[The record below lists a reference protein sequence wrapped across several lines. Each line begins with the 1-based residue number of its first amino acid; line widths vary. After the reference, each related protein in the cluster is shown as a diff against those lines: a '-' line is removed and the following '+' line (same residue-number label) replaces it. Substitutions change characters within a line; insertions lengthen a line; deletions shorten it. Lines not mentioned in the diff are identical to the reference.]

1 MREYQCWTGGGS
13 WEPPPERDDDEKK
26 KDDDGDGGDDDGGG
40 EARDD
45 ASGLILGRFDPPHR
59 GHGYLFDVAGRW
71 VSHLTI
77 AVAGRDGDAVELRRR
92 VAWVREMAPR
102 ARVIRV
108 DGDSLEAQIAALREE
123 LPVEATY
130 LFSSERDLGAPLDGI
145 ATRHVVVDPDRL
157 AVPISATMI
166 RFDPLEHWAY
176 LPEVVRPYAVR
187 RVRIVGAE
195 STGKT
200 TLASALARRFGTCWV
215 PEYARAAA
223 EARGGDLGPGDF
235 DDVARGQV
243 HAEDAAAGRACRL
256 LFCDTDLL
264 TASLWA
270 ERIGVPRRRWWR
282 AEIER
287 RPYDLTLVCADDV
300 PFVGAP
306 GRDDPGG
313 RARFARDVAAAVE
326 AEGGPVVAVRG
337 RWSERSEIA
346 TRAIRALLLDGSGLA
361 GARAPF
367 LDD

>member
-77 AVAGRDGDAVELRRR
+77 AVAGRDGDAVDLRRR

-176 LPEVVRPYAVR
+176 LPEVVRPYAGCGSAAPRRPVR
-187 RVRIVGAE
+187 RPWRARWPGA
-195 STGKT
+195 SAPAGCPS
-200 TLASALARRFGTCWV
+200 TLARPPRLAAAIS
-215 PEYARAAA
+215 ARATSTTS
-223 EARGGDLGPGDF
+223 P
-235 DDVARGQV
+235 
-243 HAEDAAAGRACRL
+243 
-256 LFCDTDLL
+256 
-264 TASLWA
+264 
-270 ERIGVPRRRWWR
+270 
-282 AEIER
+282 
-287 RPYDLTLVCADDV
+287 
-300 PFVGAP
+300 
-306 GRDDPGG
+306 
-313 RARFARDVAAAVE
+313 AVKSTPKTPP
-326 AEGGPVVAVRG
+326 PV
-337 RWSERSEIA
+337 
-346 TRAIRALLLDGSGLA
+346 GLA
-361 GARAPF
+361 GCCFATPIC
-367 LDD
+367 